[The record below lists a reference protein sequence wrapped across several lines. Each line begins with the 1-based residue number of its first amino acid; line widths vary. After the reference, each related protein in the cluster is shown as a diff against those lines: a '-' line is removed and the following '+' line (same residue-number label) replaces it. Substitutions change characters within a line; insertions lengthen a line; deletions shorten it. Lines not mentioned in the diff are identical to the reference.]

1 MTYGNLRLIW
11 KVVSLL
17 LLLAAVSLAG
27 GIYGGIQ
34 MRGIA
39 ATYDD
44 LFTGPNKAA
53 LALTR
58 AGRLIVSSELA
69 IYRAAI
75 ATTPEGDDVAAKA
88 LATARKSFD
97 DRMIEARDATDT
109 HSAKVEEVRR
119 SYATALDAT
128 CAEGVKLARSAQTPE
143 QVAKAIAVLDAGCVP
158 ALEAGYAANQQILTE
173 INKQVATISAAAMQT
188 ADHTSL
194 TTVAGIVIGTILVV
208 ILAVFAVRGGLVRPI
223 QAMMAAMADLGR
235 GRYDDVI
242 VGTERKDEVGAM
254 AQSLDLLRSQLAAA
268 EAARVE
274 QAKADERARAQV
286 QKRAELADAFVG
298 QMQALAAGF
307 AQSSGEVADAAKNLS
322 ATAEETSRQ
331 AQAVSAAAEEA
342 ASNVQTVAAGTEE
355 LASSVREITG
365 QVTHSAKVADAAFA
379 EAEASKA
386 RIAELAAAASAIGD
400 VVNLIKGIADQTNLL
415 ALNAT
420 IEAARAGEAGKGFA
434 VVASEVKQ
442 LAAQT
447 ARATDDISVKV
458 GEIQQATNITVQ
470 STGEIVRTIGE
481 MKEISA
487 AIAGAVEEQGAATGE
502 IASNCQRAATGTHQV
517 TQNISGVGQAA
528 EMTGAASTQLMTL
541 SGGLETK
548 AAELKD
554 VVSGFVRDL
563 NAA

>member
-1 MTYGNLRLIW
+1 MIW

-17 LLLAAVSLAG
+17 LVLGMVSLGGAFYAG
-27 GIYGGIQ
+27 TQ
-34 MRGIA
+34 MRGISG
-39 ATYDD
+39 TYGGLLD
-44 LFTGPNKAA
+44 GPSKAVLA
-53 LALTR
+53 LAR
-58 AGRLIVSSELA
+58 GGRLIVNTELA
-69 IYRAAI
+69 LYRSAV
-75 ATTPEGDDVAAKA
+75 ATTPTDDAAAVKA
-88 LATARKSFD
+88 LG
-97 DRMIEARDATDT
+97 EARQGFGDRLTEARAGAPDYSARVDDLKRRYDT
-109 HSAKVEEVRR
+109 AIDV
-119 SYATALDAT
+119 T
-128 CAEGVKLARSAQTPE
+128 CTEAVKLAHSAQTPE
-143 QVAKAIAVLDAGCVP
+143 EVTKAIANLETVCIP
-158 ALEAGYAANQQILTE
+158 ALEAVYAAAVQIYGDINTDLARQSADADAKVSSTILT
-173 INKQVATISAAAMQT
+173 TIA
-188 ADHTSL
+188 
-194 TTVAGIVIGTILVV
+194 VIGLGTLAV
-208 ILAVFAVRGGLVRPI
+208 IALAVFAVRGGLVRPI

-242 VGTERKDEVGAM
+242 VGTERKDEIGAM
-254 AQSLDLLRSQLAAA
+254 AQSLDLLRSQLATA

-331 AQAVSAAAEEA
+331 ALAVSAAAEEA

-541 SGGLETK
+541 SGGLETR